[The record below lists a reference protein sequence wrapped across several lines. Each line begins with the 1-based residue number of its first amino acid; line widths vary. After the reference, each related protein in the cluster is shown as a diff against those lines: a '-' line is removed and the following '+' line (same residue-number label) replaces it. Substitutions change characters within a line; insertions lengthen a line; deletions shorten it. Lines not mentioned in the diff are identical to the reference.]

1 MNKKDL
7 SLVTLIGAA
16 VGLLIQPMVTTIGS
30 SIPFIGASPAPA
42 TRGAIF
48 LFFLVLAPIALFVA
62 KLLGKFLP
70 VIYQFAKF
78 AAVGS
83 LNSFVDFGLLNL
95 FIVFTD
101 NTSGAPYVIFKA
113 VSFLVATT
121 NSFFWNKFWTFG
133 SGGTKAGDEAP
144 KFYLVAIVGWVLN
157 VGVASVVV
165 NYLNPGVYG
174 ALWANFGALMGIAA
188 SFLWNFLGYKFVVFK
203 KPSAQTS

>member
-144 KFYLVAIVGWVLN
+144 KFYLVAIVGWA
-157 VGVASVVV
+157 GVVV